1 MRISIPKDHPRAESL
16 RVREMLVDGLR
27 DGLVVEEGLIAHGRG
42 ESFDYLIGETTTPS
56 AIRAIKAATGHA
68 AYFQSSHHIC

>member
-1 MRISIPKDHPRAESL
+1 
-16 RVREMLVDGLR
+16 MLVDGLR

-56 AIRAIKAATGHA
+56 AIRAIKAAA
-68 AYFQSSHHIC
+68 AMLQGLTAHMLLHREFILSFHS